1 MKKNVSILLIILC
14 ILTVSTLIL
23 FAKEAKY
30 DFRKTKWGMSKEQVK
45 KTEDKKP
52 DFEDNTILSYEV
64 MINEKYFECVYLFL
78 EDKLYGSRYLFFG
91 EHTNK
96 DLYIDDYEEM
106 KELLIKEYGKPKV
119 DKVKWKNDL
128 FKNLESSNEFISEL
142 KENIKEK
149 ETEIKKL
156 KVNLTK
162 EKKELEKEYTDK
174 LSILAEKKT
183 KLDAS
188 LSEKEK
194 ILLDTKD
201 KEKEQFIIRLEEE
214 IKVYKKNLSR
224 LYSEIANLKIQI
236 IKEKKDLEEEY
247 ANKLSELRE
256 EKIKL
261 GTLLVEKEAEYV
273 NRLSLL
279 DEQSR
284 GLAISIGDLAYG
296 ASWET
301 STTKIDLMLLG
312 DNYKIK
318 LILSYIS
325 KELEEWVKQTK
336 EKKALKDI

>member
-14 ILTVSTLIL
+14 ILAVSTLIL
-23 FAKEAKY
+23 FAVEAKY
-30 DFRKTKWGMSKEQVK
+30 DFRKTNWGMSKEQVK
-45 KTEDKKP
+45 TTEDKKP
-52 DFEDNTILSYEV
+52 DFEDNTMLSYEV
-64 MINEKYFECVYLFL
+64 TISEKDFECVYLFL
-78 EDKLYGSRYLFFG
+78 EDKLYGSRYLFFE

-96 DLYIDDYEEM
+96 NLYIDDYEEL
-106 KELLIKEYGKPKV
+106 KEILTKEYGKPKI
-119 DKVKWKNDL
+119 DKVTWKNDL
-128 FKNLESSNEFISEL
+128 FKNLESSNELISEL

-149 ETEIKKL
+149 EKQIKKL
-156 KVNLTK
+156 KANLTK
-162 EKKELEKEYTDK
+162 EKKELEQEYTDK
-174 LSILAEKKT
+174 LSILAEKKA

-188 LSEKEK
+188 LAEKEK
-194 ILLDTKD
+194 IWLDKD

-214 IKVYKKNLSR
+214 IKGYKKNISR
-224 LYSEIANLKIQI
+224 LYKEIANLKVQLT
-236 IKEKKDLEEEY
+236 KEKKDLEEEY
-247 ANKLSELRE
+247 ADELSELRE

-261 GTLLVEKEAEYV
+261 GALLAEKEAEYV

-284 GLAISIGDLAYG
+284 GFAISIGDLEYG

-301 STTKIDLMLLG
+301 STTKIDLTLLG

-336 EKKALKDI
+336 EKETLKDF

>member
-14 ILTVSTLIL
+14 ILAVSTLIL
-23 FAKEAKY
+23 FAEEAKY
-30 DFRKTKWGMSKEQVK
+30 DFRKANWGMSKEQVK
-45 KTEDKKP
+45 ATEDKKP
-52 DFEDNTILSYEV
+52 DFEDNTMLSYEV
-64 MINEKYFECVYLFL
+64 TISEKDFECAYLFL
-78 EDKLYGSRYLFFG
+78 EDKLYGSGYLFFG

-96 DLYIDDYEEM
+96 NLYIDDYEEL
-106 KELLIKEYGKPKV
+106 KEILTKEYGKPKI
-119 DKVKWKNDL
+119 DKVTWKNGL
-128 FKNLESSNEFISEL
+128 FKNLESSNELISEL

-149 ETEIKKL
+149 EKQIKKL
-156 KVNLTK
+156 RANLTK
-162 EKKELEKEYTDK
+162 EKKDLEQEYTDK
-174 LSILAEKKT
+174 LSILAEKKA

-188 LSEKEK
+188 LAEKEK
-194 ILLDTKD
+194 IWLDKD

-214 IKVYKKNLSR
+214 VKEYKKNISR
-224 LYSEIANLKIQI
+224 LYNEIANLKVQL

-247 ANKLSELRE
+247 ADKLSGLRE
-256 EKIKL
+256 EKNKL
-261 GTLLVEKEAEYV
+261 GTLLVEKEAEYA

-279 DEQSR
+279 DEQSQ

-336 EKKALKDI
+336 EKEASKDF

>member
-14 ILTVSTLIL
+14 ILAVSTLIL
-23 FAKEAKY
+23 FAVEAKY
-30 DFRKTKWGMSKEQVK
+30 DFRKTNWGMSKEQVK
-45 KTEDKKP
+45 TTEDKKP
-52 DFEDNTILSYEV
+52 DFEDNTMLSYEV
-64 MINEKYFECVYLFL
+64 TISEKDFECVYLFL
-78 EDKLYGSRYLFFG
+78 EDKLYGSRYLFFE

-96 DLYIDDYEEM
+96 NLYIDDYEEL
-106 KELLIKEYGKPKV
+106 KEILTKEYGKPKI
-119 DKVKWKNDL
+119 DKVTWKNDL
-128 FKNLESSNEFISEL
+128 FKNLESINELISEL

-149 ETEIKKL
+149 EKQIEKL
-156 KVNLTK
+156 RANLTK
-162 EKKELEKEYTDK
+162 EKKDLEQEYTDK
-174 LSILAEKKT
+174 LSILAEKKA

-188 LSEKEK
+188 LAEKEK
-194 ILLDTKD
+194 IWLDKD
-201 KEKEQFIIRLEEE
+201 KEKEQFNIKLEEE
-214 IKVYKKNLSR
+214 VKEYKKNISR
-224 LYSEIANLKIQI
+224 LYNEIANLKVQLT
-236 IKEKKDLEEEY
+236 KKKKDLEEEY
-247 ANKLSELRE
+247 ADNLSELRE

-261 GTLLVEKEAEYV
+261 GTLLAEKEAEYV

-284 GLAISIGDLAYG
+284 GLAISIGDLEYG

-336 EKKALKDI
+336 EKEASKDF

>member
-14 ILTVSTLIL
+14 ILAVSTLIL
-23 FAKEAKY
+23 FAEEAKY
-30 DFRKTKWGMSKEQVK
+30 DFRKTNWGMSKEQVK
-45 KTEDKKP
+45 ATEDKKP
-52 DFEDNTILSYEV
+52 DFEDNTMLSYEV
-64 MINEKYFECVYLFL
+64 TISEKDFECAYLFL
-78 EDKLYGSRYLFFG
+78 EDKLYGSGYLFFG

-96 DLYIDDYEEM
+96 NLYIDDYEEL
-106 KELLIKEYGKPKV
+106 KEILTKEYGKPKI
-119 DKVKWKNDL
+119 DKVTWKNDL
-128 FKNLESSNEFISEL
+128 FKNLESSNELISEL

-149 ETEIKKL
+149 EKQIEKL
-156 KVNLTK
+156 RANLTK
-162 EKKELEKEYTDK
+162 EKKDLEQEYTDK
-174 LSILAEKKT
+174 LSILAEKKA

-188 LSEKEK
+188 LAEKEK
-194 ILLDTKD
+194 IWLDKD

-214 IKVYKKNLSR
+214 VKEYKKNISR
-224 LYSEIANLKIQI
+224 LYNEIANLKVQLT
-236 IKEKKDLEEEY
+236 KEKKDLEKEY
-247 ANKLSELRE
+247 ADKLSELRE

-261 GTLLVEKEAEYV
+261 GTLLAEKEAEYA

-284 GLAISIGDLAYG
+284 GLAISIGDLEYG

-336 EKKALKDI
+336 EKEASKDF

>member
-14 ILTVSTLIL
+14 ILAVSTLIL
-23 FAKEAKY
+23 FAEEAKY
-30 DFRKTKWGMSKEQVK
+30 DFRKANWGMSKEQVK
-45 KTEDKKP
+45 ATEDKKP
-52 DFEDNTILSYEV
+52 DFEDNTMLSYEV
-64 MINEKYFECVYLFL
+64 TISEKDFECAYLFL

-96 DLYIDDYEEM
+96 NLYIDDYEEL
-106 KELLIKEYGKPKV
+106 KDILTKEYGKPKI
-119 DKVKWKNDL
+119 DKLTWKNDL
-128 FKNLESSNEFISEL
+128 FKNLESSNKLISEL

-149 ETEIKKL
+149 EKQIEKL
-156 KVNLTK
+156 RANLTK
-162 EKKELEKEYTDK
+162 EKKALEQEYTDK
-174 LSILAEKKT
+174 LSILAEKKA

-188 LSEKEK
+188 LAEKENV
-194 ILLDTKD
+194 LLDRD
-201 KEKEQFIIRLEEE
+201 KEKEEFIISLEEE
-214 IKVYKKNLSR
+214 VKEYKKNISR
-224 LYSEIANLKIQI
+224 LYNEIANLKVQL

-247 ANKLSELRE
+247 ADKLSGLRE

-261 GTLLVEKEAEYV
+261 RTLLAEKEAEYI

-284 GLAISIGDLAYG
+284 GLAISRGDLEYG

-325 KELEEWVKQTK
+325 KELEEWAKQTK
-336 EKKALKDI
+336 EKEASKDF

>member
-14 ILTVSTLIL
+14 ILAVSTLIL

-30 DFRKTKWGMSKEQVK
+30 DFRKTNWGMSKEQVK
-45 KTEDKKP
+45 TTEDKKP
-52 DFEDNTILSYEV
+52 VFEDNTMLSYEV
-64 MINEKYFECVYLFL
+64 TISEKDFECAYLFL
-78 EDKLYGSRYLFFG
+78 EDKLYGSGYLFSG

-96 DLYIDDYEEM
+96 NLYIDDYEEL
-106 KELLIKEYGKPKV
+106 KEILTKEYGKPKI
-119 DKVKWKNDL
+119 DKVTWKNDL
-128 FKNLESSNEFISEL
+128 FKNLESSNELISEL

-149 ETEIKKL
+149 EKRIEKL
-156 KVNLTK
+156 RDKLAK
-162 EKKELEKEYTDK
+162 EKEDLEQEYTDK
-174 LSILAEKKT
+174 LSILAEKKA

-188 LSEKEK
+188 LAEKEE
-194 ILLDTKD
+194 IWLDKD

-214 IKVYKKNLSR
+214 IKGYKKNISR
-224 LYSEIANLKIQI
+224 LYNEIANLKVQLT
-236 IKEKKDLEEEY
+236 KKKKDLEEEY
-247 ANKLSELRE
+247 ADKLSGLRE
-256 EKIKL
+256 EKNKL
-261 GTLLVEKEAEYV
+261 RTLLAEKEAEYA

-284 GLAISIGDLAYG
+284 GLAISIGDLAYW

-301 STTKIDLMLLG
+301 STTKIDLMLSG

-336 EKKALKDI
+336 EKEASKDF